1 MNEFYLIKSK
11 ISTFVVFSIIA
22 VSILVLFTCI
32 SFTQDIQT
40 QKMLSPEDLIAREN
54 YIYTR
59 RAGGPGMVIPQD
71 VLSKALQQKA
81 LLPEDKNI
89 SNSVTS
95 TVSWVS
101 VNPIGL
107 FYARTGSNYISGRT
121 NSIAFHPTNPNIF
134 YIAAAQGGVWKT
146 TDGGVTWQDLTDN
159 LSFISSGDIEVDQVN
174 PKIL

>member
-22 VSILVLFTCI
+22 VSILVLFTGI

-81 LLPEDKNI
+81 LLPEHAA
-89 SNSVTS
+89 
-95 TVSWVS
+95 
-101 VNPIGL
+101 PLEREHPGAIGGEVL
-107 FYARTGSNYISGRT
+107 APQPPVHRQAAVEAVEPRIHRLREPAAPHHMGRVR
-121 NSIAFHPTNPNIF
+121 
-134 YIAAAQGGVWKT
+134 Q
-146 TDGGVTWQDLTDN
+146 Q
-159 LSFISSGDIEVDQVN
+159 
-174 PKIL
+174 